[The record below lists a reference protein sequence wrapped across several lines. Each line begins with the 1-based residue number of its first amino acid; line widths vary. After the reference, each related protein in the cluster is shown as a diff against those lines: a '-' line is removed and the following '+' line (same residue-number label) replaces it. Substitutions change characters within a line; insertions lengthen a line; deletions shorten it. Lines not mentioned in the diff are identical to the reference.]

1 MVIIWELIIY
11 LKLINILLFVIKN
24 GHIDYIR
31 FWKKYNNYDNK
42 LSYKYY
48 KQVAI
53 NFNKFSLNEYIYTR
67 NVNKDG
73 YHRDNNLHIYKTN
86 SFSKLSIYG
95 TCLILKTNDMN
106 SIFLNDIY
114 YSEDNIFICDFI
126 NNDYFWLDSLIIDR
140 QKEELLV

>member
-1 MVIIWELIIY
+1 MRTYYIF
-11 LKLINILLFVIKN
+11 KINKYFTFCYKKWPYRLYKILEEV
-24 GHIDYIR
+24 Y
-31 FWKKYNNYDNK
+31 YSNNYDNK

-126 NNDYFWLDSLIIDR
+126 NNDYFRLDSLIIDG
-140 QKEELLV
+140 QKGELLV

>member
-1 MVIIWELIIY
+1 MRTYYIF
-11 LKLINILLFVIKN
+11 KINKYFTFCYKKWPYRLYKILEEV
-24 GHIDYIR
+24 Y
-31 FWKKYNNYDNK
+31 YSNNYDNK

-114 YSEDNIFICDFI
+114 YSEENIFICDFI

>member
-1 MVIIWELIIY
+1 MEEVY
-11 LKLINILLFVIKN
+11 
-24 GHIDYIR
+24 YS
-31 FWKKYNNYDNK
+31 NNYDNK

-114 YSEDNIFICDFI
+114 YSEENIFICDFI